1 MALLR
6 RYGADFPARSLR
18 REMEQLFEDFF
29 GTSTE
34 GAKLTEWSPLVDIKE
49 EDNGFKVKVD
59 LPGMDKDDICI
70 EVDGNRLAISG
81 ERKFE
86 QEEKKENYHFVERS
100 YGKFYRSFT
109 LPAIVQA
116 DKIDATYKDGV
127 LEVNLPKKEEVKPKK
142 VTIK

>member
-1 MALLR
+1 
-6 RYGADFPARSLR
+6 
-18 REMEQLFEDFF
+18 MEQLFEDFF